1 MATPQPPQMDEPPY
15 PSFTDL
21 QGDRIP
27 VTFSDATKRLF
38 WPIDGE
44 FPAAISVM
52 KTSSTPDSLEPLF
65 QPDPAGDS
73 GTWHEI
79 SQLPFTEPKVSS
91 VPVSV
96 YDLVHWESSWMEQH
110 REHVGNEFITYGE
123 MNDEDR
129 PYAQEM
135 DEDGNYE
142 ADSDTE
148 YLVACC
154 GENRPLQKDVKLVV
168 QPSLGNPFVTV
179 RDYVSGK
186 SSLWIKFQ
194 NLF

>member
-1 MATPQPPQMDEPPY
+1 
-15 PSFTDL
+15 
-21 QGDRIP
+21 
-27 VTFSDATKRLF
+27 
-38 WPIDGE
+38 
-44 FPAAISVM
+44 
-52 KTSSTPDSLEPLF
+52 
-65 QPDPAGDS
+65 
-73 GTWHEI
+73 
-79 SQLPFTEPKVSS
+79 
-91 VPVSV
+91 
-96 YDLVHWESSWMEQH
+96 MEQH

-168 QPSLGNPFVTV
+168 QPSLGNSFVTV

-186 SSLWIKFQ
+186 SSL
-194 NLF
+194 